1 MVLVH
6 STTWESGP
14 NGDESVKFF
23 SPFVFAICQQ
33 GAESTLKQQ
42 LQQPPLPWKL
52 SFSRPGFL
60 TFKYPV
66 RMAPW
71 SEALPQTPW
80 IRTSGHAFG
89 AIEGEEALG
98 MLEQLIAQYRELD
111 WEAVHLWE
119 RDCEVPG
126 DRRFEPGE
134 SLLAEDLAG
143 KLRERLKEVGD
154 PRHEQVFARGTS
166 SLGGRVLD
174 VIVVSPDRWWIG
186 CHPSMRVEETWPG
199 GVPPLERPV
208 PWISRAY
215 WKAAEAVAWS
225 GLPLQAGDRVVEL
238 GSAPGGACQ
247 WLLQQGLKVTGVDP
261 AEMDPWLLH
270 QKGFEHWRE
279 RSPAMNK
286 ERFSKFRWLFCDAN
300 VASSYT
306 LETVE
311 RIVRHP
317 ANHLEGLV
325 LTLKLASWDLAE
337 DWESCRDRVASWG
350 FQRVRCRQ
358 LAFNRL
364 EFCLVADQPRPAGAS
379 PSDLEEGLSKGDA
392 AMIPANESPRGTLA
406 PRPTRSVS
414 LRTKPAGR
422 PFSPEDAGA
431 RDAHGSGGIDAGNEP
446 Q

>member
-1 MVLVH
+1 MVPVH

-33 GAESTLKQQ
+33 GAESTLKHQ

-71 SEALPQTPW
+71 SEALPQIPW

-89 AIEGEEALG
+89 AIEGEEAGSMINQL
-98 MLEQLIAQYRELD
+98 LEQYRELD
-111 WEAVHLWE
+111 WDAVHVWE
-119 RDCEVPG
+119 RDCGVPG

-134 SLLAEDLAG
+134 SLLAEELAVR
-143 KLRERLKEVGD
+143 LREQLKESGD
-154 PRHEQVFARGTS
+154 PRHEQVFARGAIS
-166 SLGGRVLD
+166 MGERVLD
-174 VIVVSPDRWWIG
+174 LIIVSPDLWWIG
-186 CHPSMRVEETWPG
+186 CHRSMRVEETWPG
-199 GVPPLERPV
+199 GVPPLKRPV

-225 GLPLQAGDRVVEL
+225 GLPLQLGDRVVEL

-247 WLLQQGLKVTGVDP
+247 WLLEQGLKVTGVDP
-261 AEMDPWLLH
+261 AEMDPWFLH

-279 RSPAMNK
+279 RTPAMSK
-286 ERFSKFRWLFCDAN
+286 ERFAKFRWLFCDAN

-317 ANHLEGLV
+317 ANQLEGLV
-325 LTLKLASWDLAE
+325 LTLKLATWDLAE

-364 EFCLVADQPRPAGAS
+364 EFCLVADQPRPAGALFS
-379 PSDLEEGLSKGDA
+379 NSGEESSSRTEGVMPVTDG
-392 AMIPANESPRGTLA
+392 PRTG
-406 PRPTRSVS
+406 PTGQRARKVSV
-414 LRTKPAGR
+414 RTKGARR
-422 PFSPEDAGA
+422 PLVPEDADGSEGRGA
-431 RDAHGSGGIDAGNEP
+431 GSREK
-446 Q
+446 

>member
-1 MVLVH
+1 MVHVH
-6 STTWESGP
+6 STTWESGL

-23 SPFVFAICQQ
+23 SPFVFAVCQQ

-42 LQQPPLPWKL
+42 LQKPPLPWKL

-89 AIEGEEALG
+89 AIEGQEAVG
-98 MLEQLIAQYRELD
+98 MIDQLIEQYRELD
-111 WEAVHLWE
+111 WEVVHLWE
-119 RDCEVPG
+119 RDSGVPG

-134 SLLAEDLAG
+134 SLLAEELAG
-143 KLRERLKEVGD
+143 KLRERLKEAGD
-154 PRHEQVFARGTS
+154 PRHEQVFARGAS
-166 SLGGRVLD
+166 SPEARVLD

-186 CHPSMRVEETWPG
+186 CHRSMRVEETWPG
-199 GVPPLERPV
+199 GVPPLKRPV

-225 GLPLQAGDRVVEL
+225 GLPLRAGDRVVEL

-247 WLLQQGLKVTGVDP
+247 WLLEQGLKVTGVDP
-261 AEMDPWLLH
+261 AEMDSWLLH

-279 RSPAMNK
+279 RTPAMNK
-286 ERFSKFRWLFCDAN
+286 ERFAKFRWLFCDAN

-317 ANHLEGLV
+317 ANLLEGLV

-337 DWESCRDRVASWG
+337 DWESCRERVESWG

-364 EFCLVADQPRPAGAS
+364 EFCLVADQPRPAR
-379 PSDLEEGLSKGDA
+379 DLPLDSEENSSRRGGG
-392 AMIPANESPRGTLA
+392 MIPASDRAREMRAPQRTRKVTLKN
-406 PRPTRSVS
+406 RV
-414 LRTKPAGR
+414 AGR
-422 PFSPEDAGA
+422 PVSHQDAEGADDIESEKGPE
-431 RDAHGSGGIDAGNEP
+431 
-446 Q
+446 

>member
-23 SPFVFAICQQ
+23 SPFVFAICQH

-42 LQQPPLPWKL
+42 LQKPPLPWKL

-71 SEALPQTPW
+71 SEALPQIPW

-89 AIEGEEALG
+89 AIEGQEALG
-98 MLEQLIAQYRELD
+98 MIDQLLLQYRELD
-111 WEAVHLWE
+111 WEAVHIWE
-119 RDCEVPG
+119 RDSGVPG

-134 SLLAEDLAG
+134 SLLAEELAE
-143 KLRERLKEVGD
+143 KLRERLQEAGD
-154 PRHEQVFARGTS
+154 RRHEQVFARGAS
-166 SLGGRVLD
+166 SMEGRVLD

-186 CHPSMRVEETWPG
+186 CHRSMRVEETWPG
-199 GVPPLERPV
+199 GVPPLAKPL

-247 WLLQQGLKVTGVDP
+247 WLLEQGLKVTGVDP

-279 RSPAMNK
+279 RTPAMSK
-286 ERFSKFRWLFCDAN
+286 ERFAKFRWLFCDAN

-311 RIVRHP
+311 RIVGHP
-317 ANHLEGLV
+317 ANQLDGLV

-337 DWESCRDRVASWG
+337 DWESCRDRVVSWG

-364 EFCLVADQPRPAGAS
+364 EFCLVADQPRPDRPLLSNAEGESSHEAGGKVAAS
-379 PSDLEEGLSKGDA
+379 DGPRIARPPRRTRKVTLRNQSA
-392 AMIPANESPRGTLA
+392 RSPLA
-406 PRPTRSVS
+406 PKHADGSNGINSRS
-414 LRTKPAGR
+414 
-422 PFSPEDAGA
+422 SPE
-431 RDAHGSGGIDAGNEP
+431 
-446 Q
+446 

>member
-23 SPFVFAICQQ
+23 SPFVFAVCQH
-33 GAESTLKQQ
+33 GAELTLRQQ
-42 LQQPPLPWKL
+42 LQKPPLPWKL

-71 SEALPQTPW
+71 SEALPQIPW

-89 AIEGEEALG
+89 AIEGQEALG
-98 MLEQLIAQYRELD
+98 MIDQMIEQYRELD
-111 WEAVHLWE
+111 WEAVHVWE
-119 RDCEVPG
+119 RDSGVPG

-134 SLLAEDLAG
+134 SLLAQELAG
-143 KLRERLKEVGD
+143 KLRERLKEAGD
-154 PRHEQVFARGTS
+154 SRHEQVFARGS
-166 SLGGRVLD
+166 SSMEGRVLD

-186 CHPSMRVEETWPG
+186 CHRSTRVEETWPG
-199 GVPPLERPV
+199 GVPPLARPS

-247 WLLQQGLKVTGVDP
+247 WLLEQGLKVTGVDP

-279 RSPAMNK
+279 RTPAMSK
-286 ERFSKFRWLFCDAN
+286 ERFGKFRWLFCDAN

-311 RIVRHP
+311 RIVCHP
-317 ANHLEGLV
+317 ANQLEGLV
-325 LTLKLASWDLAE
+325 LTLKLASWDLAG
-337 DWESCRDRVASWG
+337 DWESCRDRVTSWG

-358 LAFNRL
+358 LAFNRQ
-364 EFCLVADQPRPAGAS
+364 EFCLVADLRRPGPTWLSNLEGESSKRDSVMIAGA
-379 PSDLEEGLSKGDA
+379 DGL
-392 AMIPANESPRGTLA
+392 PAVRPPRRTRKVPVGNK
-406 PRPTRSVS
+406 PPGRPTAPKV
-414 LRTKPAGR
+414 G
-422 PFSPEDAGA
+422 E
-431 RDAHGSGGIDAGNEP
+431 GSQGGDPSTRQE
-446 Q
+446 

>member
-1 MVLVH
+1 M
-6 STTWESGP
+6 TWESGP
-14 NGDESVKFF
+14 NEDESVKFF

-33 GAESTLKQQ
+33 GAEPTLKQQ

-89 AIEGEEALG
+89 AIEGQEAVE
-98 MLEQLIAQYRELD
+98 MIDRLIEQYRDLD
-111 WEAVHLWE
+111 WEVVHLWE

-134 SLLAEDLAG
+134 SLLAGELAG
-143 KLRERLKEVGD
+143 KLRERLKEAGD
-154 PRHEQVFARGTS
+154 PRHEQVFARGTTS
-166 SLGGRVLD
+166 MGGRVLD
-174 VIVVSPDRWWIG
+174 VIVVAPDRWWIG
-186 CHPSMRVEETWPG
+186 CHRSMRVEETWPG

-225 GLPLQAGDRVVEL
+225 GLPLQPGDRVVEL

-247 WLLQQGLKVTGVDP
+247 WLLEQGLKVTGVDP
-261 AEMDPWLLH
+261 AEMDPWLVH

-279 RSPAMNK
+279 RTPAMNK
-286 ERFSKFRWLFCDAN
+286 ERFAKFRWLFCDAN

-317 ANHLEGLV
+317 ANRLEGLV

-337 DWESCRDRVASWG
+337 DWDACRDRVASWG

-364 EFCLVADQPRPAGAS
+364 EFCLVADQPRSAS
-379 PSDLEEGLSKGDA
+379 PLACDLGEASSTGDGG
-392 AMIPANESPRGTLA
+392 MIHADDLPKTMGTPRRTRNIIL
-406 PRPTRSVS
+406 RNKPT
-414 LRTKPAGR
+414 GR
-422 PFSPEDAGA
+422 PRTPKDAED
-431 RDAHGSGGIDAGNEP
+431 RQSDGS
-446 Q
+446 